1 MFCQKCGHKMEPGER
16 FCTNCGAKQPEQPQQ
31 TAQQQTAPQSAPRP
45 SAPQP
50 EMYPNTGNSGKR
62 RTSPAVIALACVL
75 GAAVIGGGGFAVYH
89 VTHSASA
96 AAADETVSIENYLGY
111 WMIDRYSDEDSTFAG
126 FQLGGTP
133 ESLTFTANQQ
143 WNHGEHTVS
152 VGQTSLVLDGNKATG
167 SYTDSAGVTGAVT
180 VEFSGDDVYLTMIG
194 SGTWSISADRYHCTR
209 DPFGADRDYTGKTST
224 QTDTAAQSSSNS
236 ASSTYKFYVNSAT
249 ASQGMNDLSGAS
261 IGSSHLWPTDTLYIT
276 DGDLSC
282 LTRMEVAAIRNEI
295 YARHGYA
302 FSSAEWKSYFS
313 TATWYSAGGYSNN
326 ALNSTEKKN
335 VEIITGY
342 EKSKGWSQTQASSNS
357 SSSAQPVSSPYKFYV
372 NGSTAS
378 QGINSLS
385 SMSIGNSYLWPTDTL
400 TITDSDLNR
409 LTRTEVA
416 AVRNEIYARHGY
428 SFSSSEWKNYFNTA
442 SWYYAGGFSEGS
454 LNSTEKKNV
463 DVIANYEKARG
474 WNQ

>member
-31 TAQQQTAPQSAPRP
+31 TAP
-45 SAPQP
+45 SAPKPEQMRAQP
-50 EMYPNTGNSGKR
+50 FQTGNENPHPSGGKK
-62 RTSPAVIALACVL
+62 TSPAIIALACVL
-75 GAAVIGGGGFAVYH
+75 GVAVIGGAGFAVYH
-89 VTHSASA
+89 VTHSADT
-96 AAADETVSIENYLGY
+96 AAADETVNVENYLGY

-152 VGQTSLVLDGNKATG
+152 VGQTSLVLSDNKATG

-180 VEFSGDDVYLTMIG
+180 VEFSGEDVYLTMTG

-209 DPFGADRDYTGKTST
+209 DPFGADRDYTGKTTT
-224 QTDTAAQSSSNS
+224 QQANTASQPSSS
-236 ASSTYKFYVNSAT
+236 ASSTYSLYVNGST

-261 IGSSHLWPTDTLYIT
+261 LGSSHLWPTDTLYIT
-276 DGDLSC
+276 DSDLGR

-295 YARHGYA
+295 YARHGYS
-302 FSSAEWKSYFS
+302 FNSAEWKNYFS

-326 ALNSTEKKN
+326 SLNSTEKKN

-342 EKSKGWSQTQASSNS
+342 EKAKGWSQSQASGNT
-357 SSSAQPVSSPYKFYV
+357 SSSAQPVSSPYKFYI
-372 NGSTAS
+372 NGSTSS
-378 QGINSLS
+378 QGMGSLS
-385 SMSIGNSYLWPTDTL
+385 GMSIGSSYLWPTDTL